1 VTVREP
7 FGPWRPGIGQPERTA
22 QFRSLAA
29 LVAAFTGSGNP
40 LVATLRAAEH
50 DEGAAETA
58 RQLLDD
64 MPSRVKRNVLA
75 TWGVITYGRSS
86 A

>member
-1 VTVREP
+1 VTARSP
-7 FGPWRPGIGQPERTA
+7 WGPWRPGIGQPERAA

-29 LVAAFTGSGNP
+29 LVAAFTGSSNP
-40 LVATLRAAEH
+40 LVATLRTAEH
-50 DEGAAETA
+50 DDAAAETA
-58 RQLLDD
+58 LELLED

-75 TWGVITYGRSS
+75 TWGAITYGRRP